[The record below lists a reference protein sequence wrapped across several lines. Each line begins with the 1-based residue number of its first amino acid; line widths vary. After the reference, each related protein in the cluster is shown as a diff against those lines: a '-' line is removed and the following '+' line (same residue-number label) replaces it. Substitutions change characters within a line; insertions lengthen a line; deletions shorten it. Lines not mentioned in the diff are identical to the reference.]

1 MEDKTFVFLKFCLLF
16 SAKLILLNV
25 NAAKIG
31 IFPLW
36 ISRMKLSFSPHML
49 LLLLAI
55 LVLHPKESSA
65 FDLAEADSSKQ
76 LLVDSHGAIIR
87 GDRTRKEIALVF
99 TGDDFADGGKV
110 IRRALKKHRVH
121 ASFFLT
127 GNFYSNP
134 SFEKLIFQL
143 KKNGH
148 YLGAHSDKHLL
159 YADWTKRD
167 SLLVSKEAFTKDLLD
182 NYKHML
188 AFGIKEEDAP
198 YFLPPYEWYNSTVA
212 EWTKEI
218 GFALVNFTP
227 GTRSVADYTYPQMGD
242 RYVSSTEIYRSILEY
257 EQTDPYGLNG
267 FILLIHIGT
276 DPRRTD
282 KFYYRLDNL
291 LDELIS
297 RSYSFSTITNL
308 LK

>member
-1 MEDKTFVFLKFCLLF
+1 
-16 SAKLILLNV
+16 
-25 NAAKIG
+25 
-31 IFPLW
+31 
-36 ISRMKLSFSPHML
+36 ML
-49 LLLLAI
+49 LPLLVI
-55 LVLHPKESSA
+55 LVSHQEESFA
-65 FDLAEADSSKQ
+65 IGLAQADSSEHF
-76 LLVDSHGAIIR
+76 LVDSHGAIIR
-87 GDRTRKEIALVF
+87 GDRNRKEIALVF
-99 TGDDFADGGKV
+99 TGDEFADGGKV
-110 IRRALKKHRVH
+110 IRRALNKRRVY

-134 SFEKLIFQL
+134 SFRKLIFQL
-143 KKNGH
+143 KKDGH

-159 YADWTKRD
+159 YADWTRRD
-167 SLLVSKEAFTKDLLD
+167 SLLVSKEAFTEDLRD

-188 AFGIKEEDAP
+188 AFGIKEGDAP
-198 YFLPPYEWYNSTVA
+198 YFLPPYEWYNSTIA

-218 GFALVNFTP
+218 GFTLVNFSP

-242 RYVSSTEIYRSILEY
+242 RYVPSAEIYRSILGY

-282 KFYYRLDNL
+282 KFYHKLDNL
-291 LDELIS
+291 LGELI
-297 RSYSFSTITNL
+297 RRGYSFSTISNL